1 MSDRSIA
8 AASATARRS
17 EVSTALNEPHAAFTS
32 HLSASGSSMTAATTA
47 PATVASLYSGSILMQ
62 GKLMRRDRTFLTWKW
77 RDFTLERTRLQYFSE
92 KGVRKGEISL
102 SATTPITIRL
112 LAEPKP
118 HAFLLFIKDEKL
130 TLAAANENEQ
140 RKWIDVFCDVFH
152 ASVEQAPADKGDR
165 RTRPTFLPI
174 PDITT
179 DNKTP
184 GASHHHSTS
193 SASTSGTTSSTGT
206 SGTAH
211 GSSSSH
217 NLHPSGSSGNGS
229 AGENE
234 PSASFPEVIPI
245 LESRMTYGPLKE
257 SYSRI
262 TFPPSLANGDL
273 LVGVGPIVRRMGW
286 TDERIL
292 AVGLYIDPEGARRE
306 LDAFHG
312 RTVKSLYGDQ
322 AFYDHLLSLT
332 SFRRSF
338 VITARKRVSKSVLT
352 ALLHDEVAPRV
363 GTAKDG
369 LDTFLGFIEKSLK
382 KAESMVLRLTPDGRF
397 EYRLRGQLYPPI
409 ASPALCKCVQA
420 MFFDVNSI
428 QHDAKRGLI
437 ERLPSL
443 WGGEVLDAQDEI
455 FGRVS
460 HHHRKPQ
467 DESESEYDDE
477 FDDDEYDG
485 GMDNSYDDDDD
496 DDDNDDAYGDDLI
509 EEGDEDAADASGD
522 DTHVEPTTVT
532 TGRLSSRQSLAR
544 HSVAAAGGRTSS
556 VATGRRSE
564 AAGRKSRRSTLRKRT
579 HSTKEELDSMDE
591 REHECLRRASRSV
604 AAHFGPLLD
613 PNSNVHFIGD
623 LLADSSALL
632 GTWSQQVAVA
642 PESFDQP
649 YDGQLHRFTV
659 GLYAEPGG
667 ASENL
672 LKYKGLSVGSIVQDP
687 DFFARFA
694 QGSFRKHLVFKV
706 DAPMRLQTLIEY
718 FDTHLKHL
726 ANGSGGGASG
736 NGDSDARA
744 SNESFVAAID
754 AFKHRLLSPKDDVRF
769 TIEADGTMVLF
780 IRKHTSVADASTTA
794 STNPTAT
801 TTTTT
806 GTTEVAQG
814 AAVDDELSRND
825 AEIPL
830 PSAPFAMLF
839 QSIFYGFHTIDAA
852 SRARLMQ
859 RLPALLDL
867 AKDDLVHTYHD
878 EIAVLKENY
887 KRQKPENR
895 VKVGYM
901 AISFEKKKL
910 TKTIDGAKE
919 PTVVPSRWSK
929 RWCRLDGVMFSYL
942 SHKRSRKARDVMDL
956 TQCDVAEITSVSG
969 AEFAPF
975 AVERDSARP
984 SIKIA
989 ITKPN
994 GEVLA
999 LRTESIYEG
1008 EEWLESLTD
1017 ASKVRRRLSDD
1028 AIMSASALPTG
1039 PPAAWEN
1046 SMARL
1051 RRSSSV
1057 YRSLHGG
1064 TPAEMEQLK
1073 QQQHQQHHSTGGGGA
1088 DQLDLHRRSVHDSSA
1103 ATNTEEDEDDGS
1115 ESDTVTVAP
1124 VDKEGSLV
1132 LWVREDPRHAVIV
1145 LLLALV
1151 VYLVTARASVAA
1163 ASASV
1168 HST

>member
-1 MSDRSIA
+1 MSS
-8 AASATARRS
+8 RRS
-17 EVSTALNEPHAAFTS
+17 EVSTALNDSHAAFSS
-32 HLSASGSSMTAATTA
+32 HLTAGGGSSHSGSSSNMLAAA
-47 PATVASLYSGSILMQ
+47 PTVASLYSGSILMQ

-77 RDFTLERTRLQYFSE
+77 RDFTLERARLQYFSE
-92 KGVRKGEISL
+92 KGVRKGEIAL

-174 PDITT
+174 PDI
-179 DNKTP
+179 NKEK
-184 GASHHHSTS
+184 A
-193 SASTSGTTSSTGT
+193 A
-206 SGTAH
+206 
-211 GSSSSH
+211 SSH
-217 NLHPSGSSGNGS
+217 AATAAAGAAVAGGGVGGS
-229 AGENE
+229 AAAAAAAGAGNAVENE
-234 PSASFPEVIPI
+234 PGAFPEVIPI
-245 LESRMTYGPLKE
+245 LESRMTYGPIKE

-292 AVGLYIDPEGARRE
+292 AVGMYIDPEGAGKQ
-306 LDAFHG
+306 LDKFHG

-322 AFYDHLLSLT
+322 TFYDHLLAHT
-332 SFRRSF
+332 TFRRSF

-352 ALLHDEVAPRV
+352 ALLHDEISPRI

-382 KAESMVLRLTPDGRF
+382 KAESMVLRLDPDGRF
-397 EYRLRGQLYPPI
+397 EYRLRGQLYPPV
-409 ASPALCKCVQA
+409 ASPALCKCIQA

-455 FGRVS
+455 FGRVN
-460 HHHRKPQ
+460 HQKQ
-467 DESESEYDDE
+467 LESESEYE
-477 FDDDEYDG
+477 DDDGIEDSY
-485 GMDNSYDDDDD
+485 YDDDDD
-496 DDDNDDAYGDDLI
+496 DDDDDELI
-509 EEGDEDAADASGD
+509 EEGDEDAESGD
-522 DTHVEPTTVT
+522 DQFSGQP
-532 TGRLSSRQSLAR
+532 RQSM
-544 HSVAAAGGRTSS
+544 AAGRASSIGRAS
-556 VATGRRSE
+556 VMRKSE
-564 AAGRKSRRSTLRKRT
+564 FAHRKSRRSTLRKRT
-579 HSTKEELDSMDE
+579 LSTKEELDSMDE
-591 REHECLRRASRSV
+591 REHEYMRRESRSV
-604 AAHFGPLLD
+604 TAHFGPLLD
-613 PNSNVHFIGD
+613 PDSNVHFAGD
-623 LLADSSALL
+623 LLLDGSALL
-632 GTWSQQVAVA
+632 GTWSQQIAL
-642 PESFDQP
+642 PPDSFDHP
-649 YDGQLHRFTV
+649 YDGQMHRFTV
-659 GLYAEPGG
+659 GLYVEPGC

-706 DAPMRLQTLIEY
+706 DAKMRLHTLVEF
-718 FDTHLKHL
+718 FDTHLKQL
-726 ANGSGGGASG
+726 ANSATPPPLPSGGSSSSVVGGSSG
-736 NGDSDARA
+736 SMDSSGESKA
-744 SNESFVAAID
+744 NESFLE
-754 AFKHRLLSPKDDVRF
+754 AFDEYKHKQLLPKDEVRF
-769 TIEADGTMVLF
+769 SIEYDGTMMLY
-780 IRKHTSVADASTTA
+780 IRKRSSVAKASPKNDEGVSTA
-794 STNPTAT
+794 
-801 TTTTT
+801 
-806 GTTEVAQG
+806 ELAQ
-814 AAVDDELSRND
+814 DDGGEPSRND
-825 AEIPL
+825 VDIPL
-830 PSAPFAMLF
+830 PSAPFAMMF
-839 QSIFYGFHTIDAA
+839 QSIFYGFHTIDAT
-852 SRARLMQ
+852 SRTQLMQ
-859 RLPALLDL
+859 RLPNLLDL

-878 EIAVLKENY
+878 EIQVLKENY

-901 AISFEKKKL
+901 AISFEKKKI

-929 RWCRLDGVMFSYL
+929 RWCRLDGVMFSYF

-956 TQCDVAEITSVSG
+956 TQCEVGEITSISG
-969 AEFAPF
+969 SELAPF

-989 ITKPN
+989 ITKAN
-994 GEVLA
+994 GEILA

-1017 ASKVRRRLSDD
+1017 ASKVRRMSDV
-1028 AIMSASALPTG
+1028 APPG

-1046 SMARL
+1046 NMARL

-1057 YRSLHGG
+1057 YRSLHGV
-1064 TPAEMEQLK
+1064 TPAQMELLK
-1073 QQQHQQHHSTGGGGA
+1073 NHPTAGGA
-1088 DQLDLHRRSVHDSSA
+1088 GADSGEQDPNRSLESSSA
-1103 ATNTEEDEDDGS
+1103 NTEDDEEAEVLDGEESCGEDEP
-1115 ESDTVTVAP
+1115 V

-1145 LLLALV
+1145 FLLALV
-1151 VYLVTARASVAA
+1151 IYLATSKYSVAA
-1163 ASASV
+1163 GASV
-1168 HST
+1168 RST

>member
-1 MSDRSIA
+1 MSDRSNA
-8 AASATARRS
+8 AATAAARRS
-17 EVSTALNEPHAAFTS
+17 EVSTALNEPHHAAFTS
-32 HLSASGSSMTAATTA
+32 HLSASGSSMSAAATAA
-47 PATVASLYSGSILMQ
+47 ATVASLYSGSILMQ

-92 KGVRKGEISL
+92 KGVRKGEIAL
-102 SATTPITIRL
+102 SPTTPITIRL

-165 RTRPTFLPI
+165 RARPTFLPI
-174 PDITT
+174 PDIAKDKAAAAASAHHGTGGSGG
-179 DNKTP
+179 
-184 GASHHHSTS
+184 GASGGAS
-193 SASTSGTTSSTGT
+193 SATGGAAAAGAT
-206 SGTAH
+206 H
-211 GSSSSH
+211 GG
-217 NLHPSGSSGNGS
+217 GSSGAAATA
-229 AGENE
+229 AGEGE
-234 PSASFPEVIPI
+234 PGAFPEVIPI
-245 LESRMTYGPLKE
+245 LESRMTYGPIKE

-292 AVGLYIDPEGARRE
+292 AVGLYIDPEGAARE

-322 AFYDHLLSLT
+322 AFYDHLLALT
-332 SFRRSF
+332 TFRRSF

-363 GTAKDG
+363 GAAKDG
-369 LDTFLGFIEKSLK
+369 LDTFLGFIDKSLK

-397 EYRLRGQLYPPI
+397 EYRLRGQLYPPV

-455 FGRVS
+455 FGRVN
-460 HHHRKPQ
+460 HHRKPL

-477 FDDDEYDG
+477 YDDDDG
-485 GMDNSYDDDDD
+485 ADDSYDDDDD
-496 DDDNDDAYGDDLI
+496 DGGDDGGVADDFI
-509 EEGDEDAADASGD
+509 EEGDEGAAEASGD
-522 DTHVEPTTVT
+522 DQTATA
-532 TGRLSSRQSLAR
+532 TGASSSAAARQSLAR
-544 HSVAAAGGRTSS
+544 HSVAGRSSSAAP
-556 VATGRRSE
+556 AQRRSE
-564 AAGRKSRRSTLRKRT
+564 FAPRKSRRSTLRKRT
-579 HSTKEELDSMDE
+579 LSTKEELDSMDE
-591 REHECLRRASRSV
+591 REHESLRRASRSV

-613 PNSNVHFIGD
+613 PDSNAHFGGD

-632 GTWSQQVAVA
+632 GTWSQQIAVA
-642 PESFDQP
+642 PESFDRP
-649 YDGQLHRFTV
+649 HDGQMHRFSV
-659 GLYAEPGG
+659 GLYVEPGG
-667 ASENL
+667 ASETL

-694 QGSFRKHLVFKV
+694 QGSFRKHLVFQV
-706 DAPMRLQTLIEY
+706 DARMRLQTLIEY
-718 FDTHLKHL
+718 FDAHLKQF
-726 ANGSGGGASG
+726 ANNSSSGG
-736 NGDSDARA
+736 GDSDARA
-744 SNESFVAAID
+744 SSESFLAAFD
-754 AFKHRLLSPKDDVRF
+754 AFKHKQLLPKDEVRF
-769 TIEADGTMVLF
+769 TIESDGPMTLF
-780 IRKHTSVADASTTA
+780 IRKHTSVAKATSTTP
-794 STNPTAT
+794 TTPTA
-801 TTTTT
+801 
-806 GTTEVAQG
+806 GG
-814 AAVDDELSRND
+814 LSLTDLAPDNGDADGGDGDSEESSRSD

-830 PSAPFAMLF
+830 PSAPHAMLF
-839 QSIFYGFHTIDAA
+839 QSVFYGFHTIDAA
-852 SRARLMQ
+852 SRTQLMQ
-859 RLPALLDL
+859 RLPTLLDL

-1017 ASKVRRRLSDD
+1017 ASKVRRAADD
-1028 AIMSASALPTG
+1028 AAATDSGG
-1039 PPAAWEN
+1039 PPAVWEN

-1057 YRSLHGG
+1057 YRSLHGA
-1064 TPAEMEQLK
+1064 TPVETERRK
-1073 QQQHQQHHSTGGGGA
+1073 QHHPTAGGGGGA
-1088 DQLDLHRRSVHDSSA
+1088 EQPDPRRSVHESSA
-1103 ATNTEEDEDDGS
+1103 ATNTEEEEECDDGDAS
-1115 ESDTVTVAP
+1115 GGESDAGAP

-1132 LWVREDPRHAVIV
+1132 LWVREDPRHALIA

-1151 VYLVTARASVAA
+1151 VYLATARASAVAG
-1163 ASASV
+1163 ASV
-1168 HST
+1168 RST